1 MGLPVAFCASDMSG
15 RCLSLKAALPFNLPA
30 GVSLPSSQWAY
41 LPPDACCPFFLP
53 LPHFPTAVRR
63 QSSPAGAQEVWR
75 GLFSRF
81 FCMKK
86 PADPGLWA
94 MPALVQLLL
103 FIAPEPRAV
112 YRIILQ
118 YKSARDT
125 VRCRIFPAR
134 RQSLLRRPFR

>member
-1 MGLPVAFCASDMSG
+1 MGFLAASCASDMSG

-81 FCMKK
+81 FLHEK
-86 PADPGLWA
+86 AG
-94 MPALVQLLL
+94 
-103 FIAPEPRAV
+103 
-112 YRIILQ
+112 
-118 YKSARDT
+118 
-125 VRCRIFPAR
+125 
-134 RQSLLRRPFR
+134 RPWFMGDAGAGSDITLYCP

>member
-1 MGLPVAFCASDMSG
+1 MGFLAASCASDMSG

-53 LPHFPTAVRR
+53 LPHFPHCCA
-63 QSSPAGAQEVWR
+63 PAILSCGR
-75 GLFSRF
+75 SGGLARSFQPC
-81 FCMKK
+81 FCIKK

>member
-1 MGLPVAFCASDMSG
+1 MRLPAASCASDMSG
-15 RCLSLKAALPFNLPA
+15 RCLSLKGALPFNLPA

-53 LPHFPTAVRR
+53 LPHFHCCA
-63 QSSPAGAQEVWR
+63 PAILSCGR
-75 GLFSRF
+75 SGGLARSFQPC

-103 FIAPEPRAV
+103 FIALEPRAV